1 MTILSIVLSLLFSF
15 SLFLNYLYI
24 VKKRDAFEIVKDMG
38 IGYNLGNTFESY
50 SFYGEAIKNPNDQ
63 ITLKGN
69 IAPTKQM
76 IKKIKKYGFKTIRFP
91 VTWKY
96 FIDEFGNIDSNWIKA
111 IKEIIDIIMSAKMY
125 CILNIHHDGK
135 YGNWLSKGMV
145 SKDIYINFWTQL
157 ANIFKDYD
165 DHLIFESMNEV
176 YYLDENTHD
185 YDFTELLN
193 LNQVF
198 VNAIRNSE
206 KFNKERL
213 LLVAGAYDDIEWTCS
228 SDYIMPIDPYNK
240 LAISIHYYNPS
251 EFTKNPYFETFI
263 WVDNNNVTIINEPTL
278 EWGNG
283 DEYIKI
289 FKDFELMKTS
299 FLDKGIPIIIGEV
312 GVLTEEKKYIESI
325 REYLLLEFSI
335 SSDYDGI
342 MSCLWDTS
350 NKMFGD
356 MNFYDRNNDIWFDEK
371 IKENFLII
379 SKKKYVS
386 PMDYYIQTKFE
397 TLSVVNYEGILY
409 ISIGK
414 RKVKT
419 IILNIRLTKTLSRE
433 VEFIIYTKDKDRKMF
448 SIDFGKEN
456 IKKNY
461 DGTSTFTIDVT
472 QIDCNE
478 FIETTVNKGH
488 QYIKFNNLTLEFEE
502 NFLTIDYKSYKNAI
516 SNYIKSA
523 S

>member
-1 MTILSIVLSLLFSF
+1 
-15 SLFLNYLYI
+15 
-24 VKKRDAFEIVKDMG
+24 
-38 IGYNLGNTFESY
+38 
-50 SFYGEAIKNPNDQ
+50 
-63 ITLKGN
+63 
-69 IAPTKQM
+69 
-76 IKKIKKYGFKTIRFP
+76 
-91 VTWKY
+91 
-96 FIDEFGNIDSNWIKA
+96 
-111 IKEIIDIIMSAKMY
+111 
-125 CILNIHHDGK
+125 
-135 YGNWLSKGMV
+135 
-145 SKDIYINFWTQL
+145 
-157 ANIFKDYD
+157 
-165 DHLIFESMNEV
+165 
-176 YYLDENTHD
+176 
-185 YDFTELLN
+185 
-193 LNQVF
+193 
-198 VNAIRNSE
+198 
-206 KFNKERL
+206 
-213 LLVAGAYDDIEWTCS
+213 
-228 SDYIMPIDPYNK
+228 
-240 LAISIHYYNPS
+240 
-251 EFTKNPYFETFI
+251 
-263 WVDNNNVTIINEPTL
+263 
-278 EWGNG
+278 
-283 DEYIKI
+283 
-289 FKDFELMKTS
+289 
-299 FLDKGIPIIIGEV
+299 
-312 GVLTEEKKYIESI
+312 
-325 REYLLLEFSI
+325 
-335 SSDYDGI
+335 
-342 MSCLWDTS
+342 
-350 NKMFGD
+350 MFGD